1 MKMQNSSNVK
11 QLKLVPNFYITYTCF
26 FFIDL
31 YILSIASQKIANI
44 IKDKD
49 LCQKTI
55 ASSFSSKLYI
65 KIYNLIGQ
73 N

>member
-11 QLKLVPNFYITYTCF
+11 QLKVMPNFYITYTRF

-31 YILSIASQKIANI
+31 YILSIVSQKIANI

-55 ASSFSSKLYI
+55 ASSFSSNYI
-65 KIYNLIGQ
+65 LR
-73 N
+73 